1 MFSARAV
8 LVAVFVAFV
17 GGLLVSLAVR
27 TPGASAGRLAPVA
40 GEGGAPVRIHWRMPL
55 SAPRNLPGSGET
67 VIWLS
72 QALKDT
78 TDGAFVVDL
87 YDPGEI
93 VPAFAVT
100 DAVRDRKVSAGYTW
114 LGYDQGKIPS
124 SPLIAATPF
133 GLEPWAYIGW
143 WYFAGGRELAEAVY
157 AKHNMKPIFCAITGP
172 ETAGWFREP
181 LASAE
186 DIDGLKI
193 RFAGLGGRAMQRVGA
208 SITMLPAGE
217 IFQAL
222 ETGVIDA
229 TEFSQPLTDR
239 ALGFSRIAKF
249 NYYPGWHQPFSAT
262 HVVVNLD
269 VWGEMR
275 SSDQALLEG
284 LCTAGVARNLGYSEA
299 MQGPI
304 VRGLADAGVSARA
317 LPDDLLARLRAAA
330 NEVLDEEAERDADF
344 ATILVSQREF
354 QEVYGE
360 WRRLAYPPRRD
371 VDAPHRK
378 DDH

>member
-1 MFSARAV
+1 MGWSR
-8 LVAVFVAFV
+8 
-17 GGLLVSLAVR
+17 G
-27 TPGASAGRLAPVA
+27 P
-40 GEGGAPVRIHWRMPL
+40 
-55 SAPRNLPGSGET
+55 
-67 VIWLS
+67 
-72 QALKDT
+72 
-78 TDGAFVVDL
+78 
-87 YDPGEI
+87 
-93 VPAFAVT
+93 
-100 DAVRDRKVSAGYTW
+100 
-114 LGYDQGKIPS
+114 
-124 SPLIAATPF
+124 
-133 GLEPWAYIGW
+133 YIGW

-157 AKHNMKPIFCAITGP
+157 AEHNMKPIFCAITGP

-181 LASAE
+181 LVSAE
-186 DIDGLKI
+186 DINGLKI
-193 RFAGLGGRAMQRVGA
+193 RFAGLGGRAMQRAGA

-275 SSDQALLEG
+275 SSDQALLDG

-304 VRGLADAGVSARA
+304 VRGLADVGVSARV
-317 LPDDLLARLRAAA
+317 LPEDLLARLRLAVD
-330 NEVLDEEAERDADF
+330 EVLDEEAAGDEHF
-344 ATILVSQREF
+344 AIILASQREY

-360 WRRLAYPPRRD
+360 WRRLAYPPRAD
-371 VDAPHRK
+371 VETSQRE
-378 DDH
+378 DDR

>member
-1 MFSARAV
+1 M
-8 LVAVFVAFV
+8 
-17 GGLLVSLAVR
+17 
-27 TPGASAGRLAPVA
+27 
-40 GEGGAPVRIHWRMPL
+40 
-55 SAPRNLPGSGET
+55 
-67 VIWLS
+67 
-72 QALKDT
+72 
-78 TDGAFVVDL
+78 
-87 YDPGEI
+87 
-93 VPAFAVT
+93 
-100 DAVRDRKVSAGYTW
+100 
-114 LGYDQGKIPS
+114 
-124 SPLIAATPF
+124 
-133 GLEPWAYIGW
+133 
-143 WYFAGGRELAEAVY
+143 AEVVY
-157 AKHNMKPIFCAITGP
+157 AKHNMKPIFCAVTGP

-181 LASAE
+181 LTAAE
-186 DIDGLKI
+186 DINGLKI
-193 RFAGLGGRAMQRVGA
+193 RFAGLGGRVMQRVGA

-269 VWGEMR
+269 VWSEMR

-304 VRGLADAGVSARA
+304 VRGLGDVGVSARA

-330 NEVLDEEAERDADF
+330 NEVLDEEAGRDADF
-344 ATILVSQREF
+344 ATILASQREF

-360 WRRLAYPPRRD
+360 WRRLAYPP
-371 VDAPHRK
+371 PTTEGQ
-378 DDH
+378 